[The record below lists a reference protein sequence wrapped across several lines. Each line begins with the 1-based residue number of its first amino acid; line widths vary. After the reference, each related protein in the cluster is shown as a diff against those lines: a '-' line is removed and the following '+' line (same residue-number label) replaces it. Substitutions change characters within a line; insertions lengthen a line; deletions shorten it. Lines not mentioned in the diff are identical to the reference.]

1 MSYPPERGGND
12 AIIDLIF
19 SKSSLFG
26 LSPRIES
33 EVERIDDNP
42 FHIIKRETKR
52 PAQPSIGNVVNR
64 DTKAAVIVTREV
76 RTSDSASAPLAER
89 ASDPVSF
96 PTFVFIRHNHIFT
109 STVNDKTAII
119 SIDTDIS

>member
-1 MSYPPERGGND
+1 MSYPPDRGGND
-12 AIIDLIF
+12 AIIVLIF

-26 LSPRIES
+26 LSLRIES

-52 PAQPSIGNVVNR
+52 PAQPSNGNGVNR
-64 DTKAAVIVTREV
+64 DTKAAIIVTREV

-89 ASDPVSF
+89 AYDPVSF

-109 STVNDKTAII
+109 TTVNDNTAII